1 MTVKGFAVELPR
13 GWHDALC
20 DNLERRLDRDEG
32 MKGEA
37 NRRRT
42 DSGKCFVINT

>member
-13 GWHDALC
+13 GWYDTLC
-20 DNLERRLDRDEG
+20 HNLERRLVRDEG
-32 MKGEA
+32 IDGEA

-42 DSGKCFVINT
+42 DYLMLLYS